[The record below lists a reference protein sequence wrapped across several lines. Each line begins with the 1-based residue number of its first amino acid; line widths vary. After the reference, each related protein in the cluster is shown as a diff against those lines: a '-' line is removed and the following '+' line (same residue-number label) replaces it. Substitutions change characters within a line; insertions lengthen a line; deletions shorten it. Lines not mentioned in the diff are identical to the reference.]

1 MNRELHTHKELQI
14 ETTAETGKISKMSVI
29 SRLVFLGLLLFTSC
43 SKRSPTPP
51 APVSETSATAPAST
65 LSVSS
70 ESSSHYHIAA
80 RQSWH
85 IPSSPLRIQFARG
98 STVATVID
106 SLSGMEDHA
115 YFTFDAKANQHAIL
129 TIQAKRATAAVVIFP
144 DGSQEGGPGGI
155 IFDGRLPATGTS
167 TIRVFEH
174 QMAEAWK
181 GRFTLTLKIEL

>member
-1 MNRELHTHKELQI
+1 MNRELHTHKQLRV
-14 ETTAETGKISKMSVI
+14 ETTAETEKITKMSVI
-29 SRLVFLGLLLFTSC
+29 SRFIFLGVLLFISC

-51 APVSETSATAPAST
+51 APVAETPATAPAST
-65 LSVSS
+65 PQASS
-70 ESSSHYHIAA
+70 APSSLDPVAA

-85 IPSSPLRIQFARG
+85 IPSSALRIQFARG
-98 STVATVID
+98 STVATIID

-115 YFTFDAKANQHAIL
+115 YFTFDAKANQHATL
-129 TIQAKRATAAVVIFP
+129 TIQGRGATAAVVIFP

-155 IFDGRLPATGTS
+155 IFDGRLPASGKS

-181 GRFTLTLKIEL
+181 GKYTLTLKIE